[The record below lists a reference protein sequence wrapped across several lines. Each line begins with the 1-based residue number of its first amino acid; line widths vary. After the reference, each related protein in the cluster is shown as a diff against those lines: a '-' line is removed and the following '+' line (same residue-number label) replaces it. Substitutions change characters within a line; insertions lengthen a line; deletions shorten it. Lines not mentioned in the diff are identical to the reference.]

1 MSHRLQGR
9 RVAGISQLRVGVL
22 KVVVQ
27 NRYPDFSTRF
37 PWRAAKAVLGSLSLW
52 VAMTA
57 APFSARAEEAT
68 FRLAVGGYLVD
79 RYDTSFSLTSR
90 SAGVGLAI
98 DPREAL
104 DTESDRTV
112 LRLEG
117 MYRFNPRHKLVFSWY
132 SVSSDGYK
140 VLEEQL
146 DWVDASGNE
155 ITIPVGASVA
165 TALDYEIYRIGYA
178 WSFYRTDKVE
188 LSAGAGAHVTH
199 VGVNLDADTTSSGVS
214 ADKVDTTLPLPVFTL
229 GMNYNVTP
237 RFQWYFENEAFAMSV
252 GKWEGVYTDTRLGA
266 EYLLWGHLGVG
277 LGLSSTNLRVKKT
290 GDDKRLKFENRI
302 TGLMF
307 YLSGTF

>member
-1 MSHRLQGR
+1 MPGHAL
-9 RVAGISQLRVGVL
+9 V
-22 KVVVQ
+22 
-27 NRYPDFSTRF
+27 
-37 PWRAAKAVLGSLSLW
+37 SLL
-52 VAMTA
+52 TA
-57 APFSARAEEAT
+57 ALMLPVTVSAAET
-68 FRLAVGGYLVD
+68 NFRLAAGAYLVD

-90 SAGVGLAI
+90 SAGVGVAI

-104 DTESDRTV
+104 DSRSDRTV

-155 ITIPVGASVA
+155 ITIPVGASVS
-165 TALDYEIYRIGYA
+165 TSLDYEIYRLGYA

-199 VGVNLDADTTSSGVS
+199 VGIDLDADTTSSGVS

-229 GMNYNVTP
+229 GMNYNVTT
-237 RFQWYFENEAFAMSV
+237 RFQWYFENEAFAMSL

-266 EYLLWGHLGVG
+266 EYALWQHVGVG
-277 LGLSSTNLRVKKT
+277 LGLSATNLRVKKT
-290 GDDKRLKFENRI
+290 GDDKRLKFDNRI

-307 YLSGTF
+307 YLSGNF